1 MNVYPFIEA
10 EKAEQRN
17 VTLTCASLE
26 VSRTAFYEWHKH
38 LPSTHVLTDANL
50 LDKIKVIYD
59 ESRKTYGAPRVFSKL
74 REQGVVCAKKRV
86 ARLMRET
93 GLVGRAPR
101 RFKKTT
107 IPSPEMAAA
116 IDLIKRSFGTDTIE
130 INRAWCG
137 DITYVRTWEGWL
149 YLATVIDIAS
159 RRVVGYAMADHMRTE
174 LIADAMRMALKHR
187 GPEAGLIFHSDRGC
201 QYTSKEFGDLLED
214 NGVRQ
219 SLSRV
224 GQCWDNAV
232 AESFFATL
240 KLELIYQHA
249 WPTRGAARRAITEFI
264 EIFYNYERLHSAIGY
279 QSPARYEAAR
289 AVRAA
294 EAA

>member
-10 EKAEQRN
+10 EKAERRN
-17 VTLTCASLE
+17 VTVACASLE
-26 VSRTAFYEWHKH
+26 VSRAAFYEWHKH
-38 LPSTHVLTDANL
+38 LPSTHELTDAEL
-50 LDKIKVIYD
+50 LVKIREIYKK
-59 ESRKTYGAPRVFSKL
+59 SRKTYGAPRVHKAL
-74 REQGVVCAKKRV
+74 LEQGVVCAKKRV

-101 RFKKTT
+101 RFRKTT
-107 IPSPEMAAA
+107 IPGPEMAAA
-116 IDLIKRSFGTDTIE
+116 IDLIKRSFGATIE

-149 YLATVIDIAS
+149 YVATVIDIAS

-174 LIADAMRMALKHR
+174 LVADALRMALDHR
-187 GPEAGLIFHSDRGC
+187 RPDAGLIFHSDRGC
-201 QYTSKEFGDLLED
+201 QYTSEEFGKLLD
-214 NGVRQ
+214 ANNVVQ

-240 KLELIYQHA
+240 KLELIYCNV
-249 WPTRGAARRAITEFI
+249 WPTRAAARRAIKEFI
-264 EIFYNYERLHSAIGY
+264 EIFYNYQRLHSAIGY
-279 QSPARYEAAR
+279 QSPARYEAAI
-289 AVRAA
+289 AA
-294 EAA
+294 QATEAA